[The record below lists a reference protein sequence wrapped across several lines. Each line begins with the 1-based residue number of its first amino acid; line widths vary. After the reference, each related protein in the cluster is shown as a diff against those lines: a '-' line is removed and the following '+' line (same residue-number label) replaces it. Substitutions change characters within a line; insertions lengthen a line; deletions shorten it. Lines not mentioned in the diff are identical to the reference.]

1 MKFYKLLN
9 TIVVLLLVLT
19 LTSSPRIV
27 SAQEEILDDPGEY
40 VPGEIVVIFKSG
52 LTPEAYSLSADFVAE
67 EVGLSL
73 VEVSDEGVAL
83 MRGDSRVEVDQ
94 LIASVITN
102 PDVLTAEPNY
112 IYRLPELETSPDLR
126 FFQEDVALRR
136 SINPATGE
144 EQKLA
149 VPTEYLKSLKSIRNG
164 KIMATYPNDPY
175 LWWNWGWDDID
186 ADIVSPNTT
195 PSVGVCV
202 LDTGVDYLHPDLA
215 GRVIKG
221 YDYVNG
227 DSIPMDDN
235 GHGTHVAGIITAIG
249 NNKIGIAGASNAM
262 VVAVKVLGAQGW
274 GTSYDIAM
282 GINYCAKRR
291 DVKVLSM
298 SLGGS
303 HSQAIEDAVDYAVN
317 TKGKLLV
324 AAAGNDDTDDYTYA
338 YPAALSL
345 TYPGKVLSVA
355 ASGAYEYVDY
365 DDDGYWD
372 YYYLDGG
379 CRADYSN
386 YGDWVNII
394 APGTDIYSTLPY
406 DKPFYLNYFYGYNP
420 RYDGL
425 SGTSMATPFVAAAA
439 ARNWGYKPASTNVE
453 VFDEVVNSGWSVYG
467 DGACWPV
474 SMDGTNVVNIANLL
488 DRFSFEASVADA
500 STGLGLTGAKVNAY
514 KDGVLV
520 GKGKIVPQDWGYTWL
535 KGQIIDEFK
544 YYTAY
549 TDVINLPEP
558 TNGKAFY
565 EDDNGYKY
573 KVVKSGYTTGAQE
586 VFRHELNWFGVATL
600 YMMERA
606 SVPPKSSN
614 IEVVTGFVP
623 NIWNA
628 AYNIDYRDLDL
639 DVWLPSMPNPLD
651 ANQPAPFIV
660 GLQGWSFGY
669 LEGEPF
675 GSMTAFPFARY
686 KREGGW
692 MDYVPIENVTISSR
706 KAHGK
711 LLANAALPYYPGDY
725 VVGVTDWGQ
734 TFDHDDDELTAEV
747 PVMGAG
753 MVPYVYIWKD
763 GVIKLFNM
771 MDYLDGGDP
780 CNVEWW
786 RAATISSGLTGSTK
800 YTPNNACNAD
810 PSSIFPYYIS
820 D

>member
-1 MKFYKLLN
+1 MKFFKLFN
-9 TIVVLLLVLT
+9 AIVVLLLVLT
-19 LTSSPRIV
+19 LTSSPRMV
-27 SAQEEILDDPGEY
+27 SAQEDISVDPGEY

-52 LTPEAYSLSADFVAE
+52 LAPDAYSLSANFVAE

-94 LIASVITN
+94 LIASVMTN

-112 IYRLPELETSPDLR
+112 IYQLPEIEPTPDLR

-136 SINPATGE
+136 SVNPATGE

-149 VPTEYLKSLKSIRNG
+149 VPTDYLKSLKSIRNG
-164 KIMATYPNDPY
+164 RVKATYPNDPY

-186 ADIVSPNTT
+186 ADIVAPNTT

-215 GRVIKG
+215 GRIIKG

-227 DSIPMDDN
+227 DSNPMDDH

-274 GTSYDIAM
+274 GTNYDIAM

-298 SLGGS
+298 SLGGVY
-303 HSQAIEDAVDYAVN
+303 SQAIDTAVDYAVN

-324 AAAGNDDTDDYTYA
+324 AAAGNDNTEDGYYS
-338 YPAALSL
+338 YPAALST
-345 TYPGKVLSVA
+345 TYPNKVLSVA
-355 ASGAYEYVDY
+355 ASGAYEYVDL
-365 DDDGYWD
+365 DEDGYWD
-372 YYYLDGG
+372 YYYLDGS

-406 DKPFYLNYFYGYNP
+406 DKPFYLNYFMGYYP
-420 RYDGL
+420 RYDYL
-425 SGTSMATPFVAAAA
+425 SGTSMATPFIAAAA
-439 ARNWGYKPASTNVE
+439 ARNWGYKPASTNEE
-453 VFDEVVNSGWSVYG
+453 VFDEVISSGWPVYG
-467 DGACWPV
+467 NDTCWPA
-474 SMDGTNVVNIANLL
+474 SMDGTHIVNIANLM

-520 GKGKIVPQDWGYTWL
+520 GKAKIAPVETDYSEL
-535 KGQIIDEFK
+535 KDQIIDVFK

-549 TDVINLPEP
+549 TEVINLPEP
-558 TNGKAFY
+558 TNGTDFWDY
-565 EDDNGYKY
+565 DNGYKY

-614 IEVVTGFVP
+614 VDVVVGFVP
-623 NIWNA
+623 NIWHA
-628 AYNIDYRDLDL
+628 TYNMDVEDLDM

-660 GLQGWSFGY
+660 GNQGWTFGY
-669 LEGEPF
+669 LEGETA

-686 KREGGW
+686 KRDGGW
-692 MDYVPIENVTISSR
+692 VDYIPIENVTISSR
-706 KAHGK
+706 KAHGT

-725 VVGVTDWGQ
+725 IVGATDWGQ
-734 TFDHDDDELTAEV
+734 TFDHDNDDITAEV

-753 MVPYVYIWKD
+753 LVPYVYIWKD

-771 MDYLDGGDP
+771 MDYISAGDP
-780 CNVEWW
+780 CNVKWW
-786 RAATISSGLTGSTK
+786 RAATISSGLTGSTT
-800 YTPNNACNAD
+800 YTLNNACSND
-810 PSSIFPYYIS
+810 PLAIFPYW
-820 D
+820 

>member
-1 MKFYKLLN
+1 MKFFRFFN
-9 TIVVLLLVLT
+9 AIVILLLVLT
-19 LTSSPRIV
+19 LTSSPRMV
-27 SAQEEILDDPGEY
+27 SAQEVTSDDPGDY

-52 LTPEAYSLSADFVAE
+52 LAPDAYSLSANFVAE
-67 EVGLSL
+67 EAGLSL
-73 VEVSDEGVAL
+73 VEVSDEGIAL

-94 LIASVITN
+94 LIASVMTN

-112 IYRLPELETSPDLR
+112 IYQLPEIESTPDLR

-136 SINPATGE
+136 SVNPATGV

-149 VPTEYLKSLKSIRNG
+149 VPTDYLKSLKTIRNG
-164 KIMATYPNDPY
+164 RVKATYPNDPY

-186 ADIVSPNTT
+186 ADIVAPNAT
-195 PSVGVCV
+195 SSAGVCV

-227 DSIPMDDN
+227 DSIPMDDH

-274 GTSYDIAM
+274 GTNYDIAM

-298 SLGGS
+298 SLGGPQ
-303 HSQAIEDAVDYAVN
+303 SQAIEDAVNYAVN

-324 AAAGNDDTDDYTYA
+324 AAAGNDGTDDSYFA

-365 DDDGYWD
+365 DQDGIDD
-372 YYYLDGG
+372 YYYLNGS

-386 YGDWVNII
+386 YGTWVNII

-406 DKPFYLNYFYGYNP
+406 DKPFYLNYFMDYYP
-420 RYDGL
+420 RYDYL
-425 SGTSMATPFVAAAA
+425 SGTSMATPFIAAAA
-439 ARNWGYKPASTNVE
+439 ARNWGFKPASTNVE
-453 VFDEVVNSGWSVYG
+453 VFDEVVNSGWPVTG
-467 DGACWPV
+467 DDYCWPA
-474 SMDGTNVVNIANLL
+474 SMHGTHIVNIANLM
-488 DRFSFEASVADA
+488 DRFSFQASVADA

-514 KDGVLV
+514 KDGLLV
-520 GKGKIVPQDWGYTWL
+520 GKGKIVPLDMDYTEL
-535 KGQIIDEFK
+535 EDQIIDEFK

-549 TDVINLPEP
+549 TEVINLPEP
-558 TNGKAFY
+558 TNGLSFHDY
-565 EDDNGYKY
+565 DNGYEY
-573 KVVKSGYTTGAQE
+573 KVVKTGYTTGAQE
-586 VFRHELNWFGVATL
+586 VFRHELNWYGVATL
-600 YMMERA
+600 FMLEMA

-614 IEVVTGFVP
+614 IDVVVGFVT
-623 NIWNA
+623 NYWNA
-628 AYNIDYRDLDL
+628 PDNIEYQDLDM
-639 DVWLPSMPNPLD
+639 DVWLPSWPNPLD
-651 ANQPAPFIV
+651 ENQPAQFIV
-660 GLQGWSFGY
+660 GNQGWTFGY
-669 LEGEPF
+669 LEGETA

-686 KREGGW
+686 KRDGGW
-692 MDYVPIENVTISSR
+692 LDYIPIENVTIRSR
-706 KAHGK
+706 KAHGT

-725 VVGVTDWGQ
+725 VVGVTDWGE
-734 TFDHDDDELTAEV
+734 TFDHDYDELTAEV

-780 CNVEWW
+780 CNQSWW
-786 RAATISSGLTGSTK
+786 RAATISSGLTGSTT
-800 YTPNNACNAD
+800 YTLDNACSND
-810 PSSIFPYYIS
+810 PTVIFPYYFVE
-820 D
+820 